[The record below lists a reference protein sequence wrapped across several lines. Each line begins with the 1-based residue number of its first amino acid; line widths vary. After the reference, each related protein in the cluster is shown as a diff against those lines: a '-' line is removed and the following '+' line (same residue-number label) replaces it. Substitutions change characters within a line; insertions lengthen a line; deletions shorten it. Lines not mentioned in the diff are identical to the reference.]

1 MTRIP
6 IITQNFSSPDGFN
19 DTPLMLL
26 PQASTLPVSDKDQEG
41 FSQLLLHDLHRHRQT
56 YVRNFT
62 AFETLKKRQD
72 FILRQENLRSLLN
85 FEQRMTVKQ
94 DQYIDQTFHSYE
106 QCFVKVINANSTNTT
121 RTNQEQPKRPQTAGP
136 SFGKFHT
143 HQLSHQSNT
152 TQESTVIKPFQRY
165 QKTHRPSLTSK
176 YRCQSSVQ
184 HSAQSYHDAFQS
196 PSFSTQTQPFLSFT
210 ENYLQKYGD
219 RSTNR
224 LQTKTNTNGIQE
236 IKERNDDDD
245 DDEHIHSTLI
255 ELNPKLNPN
264 KRQNQK
270 SRTPDLQHGR
280 ASALSRNTNTPSSTP
295 QTGYHDALRD
305 GLTIVKD
312 DDDHNHKMSVNNE
325 KRRSS
330 QQSTS
335 QTSNG
340 DNRTS
345 IKRPK
350 TAKKK
355 HVTVDL
361 TSEKRK
367 DSLTNK
373 NIDDDLFQ
381 KVMIVQNYGSNNNSD
396 LNPMDRF
403 QIQASIPMKRISSDV
418 RRSSTKSNESNQD
431 TQKSL
436 DNIDTQI
443 TSKIVSAP
451 TPEPVQTTIDNHTD
465 QTVEHITDNIAII
478 DNMQPVQ
485 DQSIEQK
492 PVLEFAANR
501 KRVKKSA
508 FDPGETMSDMMAFEL
523 GIMGSS
529 RSAIRK
535 SRTSSGKE
543 NHQNGDEPGVVPENQ
558 ETLDLLEKIRQSSNS
573 VSVGQ
578 MIASQQGCRF
588 ELPYDLKLLETLTPL
603 DYLSKYCR
611 LSTRRNYQFK
621 RIFDKHRNNHYRFES
636 NNLFTSIGELHRDN
650 FTRSQFEYLCQLIDI
665 GTEQHQFT
673 YDTFSGILAL
683 CERILC
689 ETKRTTTGLDE
700 QDLAKDTLEK
710 CDFDS
715 LDRKLDGLK
724 ISATMK
730 KLLTTL

>member
-19 DTPLMLL
+19 DMPLMLL

-41 FSQLLLHDLHRHRQT
+41 FSQLLLHDLHRHRRT

-62 AFETLKKRQD
+62 AFETIKKRQD

-121 RTNQEQPKRPQTAGP
+121 RPNQEQPKRPQTAGP

-196 PSFSTQTQPFLSFT
+196 SSFSTQTQPFLSFT

-219 RSTNR
+219 RSINK
-224 LQTKTNTNGIQE
+224 LQTKTNTNGVQE
-236 IKERNDDDD
+236 IKEKNDDDNDDD
-245 DDEHIHSTLI
+245 DDEHMHSTLL
-255 ELNPKLNPN
+255 ELNPKFNQN

-270 SRTPDLQHGR
+270 SRTPDLQHVR
-280 ASALSRNTNTPSSTP
+280 TNVSSRNTNTPSSTP

-312 DDDHNHKMSVNNE
+312 DDDHSHKMSVNNE

-335 QTSNG
+335 QTSHG

-355 HVTVDL
+355 HLTVDL

-373 NIDDDLFQ
+373 NIDDDLFT
-381 KVMIVQNYGSNNNSD
+381 KVMIVQNYGSNNNTD
-396 LNPMDRF
+396 LNPMDRL
-403 QIQASIPMKRISSDV
+403 QIQTSIPTKRISFDV
-418 RRSSTKSNESNQD
+418 RRSSTKSNDSNQD
-431 TQKSL
+431 TLKSL

-443 TSKIVSAP
+443 TSKNVSAP
-451 TPEPVQTTIDNHTD
+451 TPEPVQTTIGNHTD
-465 QTVEHITDNIAII
+465 QTVEPVTDNIVII

-492 PVLEFAANR
+492 PVLEFVDNR
-501 KRVKKSA
+501 KRVRKSA
-508 FDPGETMSDMMAFEL
+508 FDPGETMSDMMGFEL
-523 GIMGSS
+523 GMMGSS

-535 SRTSSGKE
+535 SKTSSGKE
-543 NHQNGDEPGVVPENQ
+543 NRQTGDGPDVILENQ
-558 ETLDLLEKIRQSSNS
+558 ETLDLLEKIRQSSNT

-578 MIASQQGCRF
+578 LVASQQGCRF

-621 RIFDKHRNNHYRFES
+621 RIFDKYRNNHYRFES
-636 NNLFTSIGELHRDN
+636 SNLFASIGELHRDN
-650 FTRSQFEYLCQLIDI
+650 FTRSQFECLCQLIDL
-665 GTEQHQFT
+665 GTEQHQFA

-715 LDRKLDGLK
+715 LDRKLDGLT
-724 ISATMK
+724 I
-730 KLLTTL
+730 